1 MYRASALLAIRNSIS
16 FSDSI
21 KLADTIRTHSI
32 DIRDGYIFIDDEDV
46 SALIRTPEISDAAS
60 RISSGSPVRREM
72 VALQRRFAEN
82 HDTVAEGRDMGTVVF
97 PSADLKV
104 YVIADVAIRV
114 IRRWREH
121 IAKGETADY
130 DMLLTAQLERD
141 RRDRS
146 RSDSPLRLAP
156 GALILDSTLM
166 SIDQQVQ
173 AVLDL
178 YRKRSCTSQ

>member
-1 MYRASALLAIRNSIS
+1 MYRASALLAIRNSID
-16 FSDSI
+16 FDDSI
-21 KLADTIRTHSI
+21 RVAELIRSHSI
-32 DIRDGYIFIDDEDV
+32 DIREGNIFIDDEDV
-46 SALIRTPEISDAAS
+46 SVLIRTPEISDAAS
-60 RISSGSPVRREM
+60 RISSGSSVRREM

-97 PSADLKV
+97 PCADLKV
-104 YVIADVAIRV
+104 YVIADVAVRI

-121 IAKGETADY
+121 IAKGEKADY
-130 DMLLTAQLERD
+130 DMLLRSQLERD

-156 GALILDSTLM
+156 GASILDSTLM
-166 SIDQQVQ
+166 SIDQQVS

-178 YRKRSCTSQ
+178 YRKRLN